1 MTMHEQTTSS
11 PNEDLA
17 LIERCLQGEDQP
29 FDSLYARYRLPLF
42 SYIHKLL
49 PDNSDQ
55 VEDIFQQT
63 WVNAVRSLKSYR
75 HQEKF
80 LAWLCRI
87 AHNLAMDFFRGHDSD
102 PVSDLAE
109 TITSNLPSP
118 ESVFSRKEFVEA
130 LDRAIATLS
139 KEQLEVLKLR
149 NQGVPFKDIAIRQ
162 GVSINT
168 ALGRMRY
175 AVINLKKIL
184 SEHL

>member
-1 MTMHEQTTSS
+1 
-11 PNEDLA
+11 
-17 LIERCLQGEDQP
+17 
-29 FDSLYARYRLPLF
+29 
-42 SYIHKLL
+42 
-49 PDNSDQ
+49 
-55 VEDIFQQT
+55 
-63 WVNAVRSLKSYR
+63 
-75 HQEKF
+75 
-80 LAWLCRI
+80 
-87 AHNLAMDFFRGHDSD
+87 MDFFRGHDSD

-118 ESVFSRKEFVEA
+118 ESVFSRKELVEA